1 VPGGVPPDGD
11 ETVAVKVTGLPS
23 PEGFTEEIKV
33 VAVSNVPTP
42 LSENGSG
49 LSGAPSVMLTVAI
62 LVPLAVGV
70 KVTLMEQL

>member
-1 VPGGVPPDGD
+1 VPPEGD
-11 ETVAVKVTGLPS
+11 ETVTVKVTGLPS
-23 PEGFTEEIKV
+23 PEGFAEEINV
-33 VAVSNVPTP
+33 VAVSSVPTP

-49 LSGAPSVMLTVAI
+49 LSGALSVMLTVAV